1 MPPEV
6 PVNIHERRK
15 YLPKMRPL
23 YGRARRR
30 QKSAPLTEMETV
42 TGLRRKSLLRLLHGD
57 LRRKP
62 RQRQG
67 GPAYTAATAPG
78 ARHALEQ
85 APGAPPGHAEDV
97 RQTLGLWQT
106 EPWGGMPFPP
116 SPTPGKAL
124 HATAKPS

>member
-42 TGLRRKSLLRLLHGD
+42 TGLHRKSLLRLLHGD

-67 GPAYTAATAPG
+67 GPAYTAAT
-78 ARHALEQ
+78 
-85 APGAPPGHAEDV
+85 
-97 RQTLGLWQT
+97 RQ
-106 EPWGGMPFPP
+106 
-116 SPTPGKAL
+116 AL
-124 HATAKPS
+124 HLAHAMRWSKPLGRRRGTRRMCVRP